1 MASTVGTR
9 GQITIE
15 KQLRDEL
22 GVKPGWLAV
31 QRRVGDR
38 VELRFVPPRHRDSL
52 RGALADPNGPKFST
66 DEELEEAID
75 QAWELAVRER
85 FGEPES

>member
-22 GVKPGWLAV
+22 GVKPGWRAI
-31 QRRVGDR
+31 QRRVGNHVD
-38 VELRFVPPRHRDSL
+38 LRFIPPRHRDSL
-52 RGALADPNGPKFST
+52 RGALADPNAPKFST

-75 QAWELAVRER
+75 RAWELEVREK
-85 FGEPES
+85 FGALES